1 MHTCLDIIRPTNLL
15 TYLPTYARCGSTCR
29 FFFLSHLGIHCIDG
43 ISRTTLSVRRKSW
56 WDVFYVQLPQ
66 HYLLAG
72 RFVKMLHIQILE
84 HINSFRFFCWFWWR
98 IQKFSSS
105 HLNIPFLNARIQPTR
120 RWWVCQFF
128 PFSVVFACSWLSSFG
143 QSSNILSRPGDRT
156 KEDLLFDML
165 FYQVG
170 VLNTVHP
177 DLGGGDS
184 LIHFEYFMW
193 VETTG

>member
-1 MHTCLDIIRPTNLL
+1 MDQP
-15 TYLPTYARCGSTCR
+15 AG
-29 FFFLSHLGIHCIDG
+29 FFLSHLGIHCIDG
-43 ISRTTLSVRRKSW
+43 ISRATLSVRRKSW
-56 WDVFYVQLPQ
+56 RDVLYVQLPQ

-72 RFVKMLHIQILE
+72 RFVKMLHLQILE
-84 HINSFRFFCWFWWR
+84 QINSFRFFCWFWWR

-156 KEDLLFDML
+156 KRTCCLICCFIKWEFWILFAL
-165 FYQVG
+165 ILG
-170 VLNTVHP
+170 VVIHWFILNTLCELKPPASQNV
-177 DLGGGDS
+177 L
-184 LIHFEYFMW
+184 
-193 VETTG
+193 